1 MHDLLEVYFTT
12 HHTLSSR
19 PCDLHEVRGLNSPDQ
34 SSGRVGKSAADE
46 SHTIADFPG
55 NSHDMHVNVIQEA
68 QESVVHRVQ
77 FPSPP
82 LLGVWGAPELRYL
95 QSRFVSI

>member
-46 SHTIADFPG
+46 SHTIADF
-55 NSHDMHVNVIQEA
+55 VIQEA